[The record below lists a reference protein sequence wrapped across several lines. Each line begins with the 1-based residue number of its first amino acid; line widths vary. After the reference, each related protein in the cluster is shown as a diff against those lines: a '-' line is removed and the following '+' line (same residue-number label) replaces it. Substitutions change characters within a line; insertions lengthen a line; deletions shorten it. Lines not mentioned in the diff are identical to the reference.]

1 MVRGAL
7 LLWWLDGSHQT
18 DRGLVSRTSPCRQD
32 SAEVFLVYVCNAQ
45 KLALGLEGV
54 PNPTYEQV
62 DAAVTARDYKGFV
75 SLEYHV
81 EKAGGG
87 GGETP
92 DEIEPDPEAGKSKRA
107 KK

>member
-18 DRGLVSRTSPCRQD
+18 DRGLVSRTSPCRKD
-32 SAEVFLVYVCNAQ
+32 SAEVLLVYVCNAQ

-54 PNPTYEQV
+54 TNPTYEQV
-62 DAAVTARDYKGFV
+62 DAAVTATGYTGYV
-75 SLEYHV
+75 SLEY
-81 EKAGGG
+81 ELESGSN

-92 DEIEPDPEAGKSKRA
+92 DEIEPDPEAGKTKRA